1 MSEAVGRVGGR
12 INLGIFAVF
21 FGISLILACRG
32 GKNDTYTALL
42 VFMIALFQLF
52 EFGVWKNLDCN
63 PGESNDK
70 ASHGAYILI
79 WAMPA
84 VLCLAGAF
92 LAGNV
97 IAVPASKQVLLGAG
111 LVFAA
116 FALSILPILWSD
128 KRTWCSQPGNVL
140 QPIWWFQKEE
150 VPLQLNLLWLV
161 GILMPTVL
169 VDPAFLGSGTLA
181 IGVGSYMFGRTAD
194 ELRTGEW
201 LSVTALMS
209 NGIGIWALFYPVI
222 RYMMYG
228 LEVAL

>member
-1 MSEAVGRVGGR
+1 M
-12 INLGIFAVF
+12 
-21 FGISLILACRG
+21 
-32 GKNDTYTALL
+32 
-42 VFMIALFQLF
+42 
-52 EFGVWKNLDCN
+52 
-63 PGESNDK
+63 
-70 ASHGAYILI
+70 
-79 WAMPA
+79 
-84 VLCLAGAF
+84 
-92 LAGNV
+92 
-97 IAVPASKQVLLGAG
+97 
-111 LVFAA
+111 
-116 FALSILPILWSD
+116 
-128 KRTWCSQPGNVL
+128 
-140 QPIWWFQKEE
+140 
-150 VPLQLNLLWLV
+150 NLLWLV